1 MAVSTPTPTTAFGNA
16 TSGLEITSGLRTL
29 PFDSGHTS
37 SATLDRALAGD
48 LTYSP

>member
-1 MAVSTPTPTTAFGNA
+1 MAFSTPISAAIGTAE
-16 TSGLEITSGLRTL
+16 SGLKIGGLRTL
-29 PFDSGHTS
+29 PFDTGHTS